1 MAQCW
6 VAVKSLSEN
15 LMIDK
20 VKLVLS
26 VLLVAAGIAGF
37 YLLADK
43 ALVVRILVF
52 LAGLAAA
59 VALFR
64 TTPAGQN
71 ALTFTGEAI
80 AEAKRVVWPTRKE
93 TIQTTIAVFVL
104 VMIMAAFLAV
114 VDVGFAYMVQWL
126 MGRSA

>member
-1 MAQCW
+1 
-6 VAVKSLSEN
+6 
-15 LMIDK
+15 MIDK

-26 VLLVAAGIAGF
+26 ALLVAAGIAGF

-43 ALVVRILVF
+43 ALVLRILAF
-52 LAGLAAA
+52 LAGIVAAI
-59 VALFR
+59 ALLR

-71 ALTFTGEAI
+71 ALSFMGEAV

-93 TIQTTIAVFVL
+93 TIQTTIAVFIL
-104 VMIMAAFLAV
+104 VVIMAIFLSI
-114 VDVGFAYMVQWL
+114 VDVGFAYMVQWI